1 MNVAS
6 DNINEVTVS
15 DILKITH
22 PGYMN
27 DAITL
32 FETIENSPIRPY
44 PVRADMAMLIIC
56 TDGWGEIEINL
67 RTFRVERDNL
77 LFVLPHQAVQ
87 IKEIDSIHFFAI
99 AVSVKFMESVPIL
112 RDKLLGRLLEV
123 WEHPVVQ
130 LTGEERDSLKDFYDF
145 FYKKMS
151 RDGGCY
157 KNDIA
162 RGIAY
167 SLLFEVGNIMHRLY
181 VPSINKA
188 ARKDEI
194 LKRFLSL
201 LSDNYNVS
209 RSIDF
214 YADKLCITSKHLS
227 NVIKSATGR
236 TPGQWISAYVILEA
250 KMLLK
255 NTDMSAAQI
264 SEQLGFSNPSHFGKY
279 FKQNVGITPLEY
291 KNS

>member
-99 AVSVKFMESVPIL
+99 AVSVKFMESVPNL

-151 RDGGCY
+151 QDGGYY

>member
-44 PVRADMAMLIIC
+44 PVRADMAMLVIC

-67 RTFRVERDNL
+67 RTFRLEKDNL
-77 LFVLPHQAVQ
+77 LIVLPHQAVQ
-87 IKEIDSIHFFAI
+87 IKEIDSIRFFAI
-99 AVSVKFMESVPIL
+99 AVSVKFMESVPNL

-151 RDGGCY
+151 RDGGFY

-167 SLLFEVGNIMHRLY
+167 SLLFELGNIMHRLY

>member
-99 AVSVKFMESVPIL
+99 AVSVKFMESVPNL

-151 RDGGCY
+151 WDGGYY

>member
-77 LFVLPHQAVQ
+77 LIVLPHQAVQ
-87 IKEIDSIHFFAI
+87 IKEIDSIRFFAI
-99 AVSVKFMESVPIL
+99 AVSVKFMESVPNL

-151 RDGGCY
+151 RDGGYY

-181 VPSINKA
+181 VPSKSKT

-201 LSDNYNVS
+201 LAENYNVS

-227 NVIKSATGR
+227 NVVKTATGR
-236 TPGQWISAYVILEA
+236 TPGQWICGYVILEA

-255 NTDMSAAQI
+255 NTDMSAAQV